1 MTLNKDGL
9 EAARNAVGT
18 IPGAALWSAVEKA
31 ITAYLSVLPAP
42 DGLVERLR
50 ADAAQL
56 IRMSKATE
64 FGKDLS
70 VRVKAPDLLI
80 ASLTEAAT
88 VIQTLQRERDEAD
101 NALVDKYRDPKTGT
115 FNFPGD
121 VAAIVRRLE
130 AAEQQVWDMRA
141 ALRKIEG
148 HLQSSIDTHEFN
160 ARHMIA
166 EDSLQDAWKMLDLAR
181 EQFQV
186 DANALRIPLA
196 TARLL
201 LKEGGE

>member
-1 MTLNKDGL
+1 MTVNKEGL
-9 EAARNAVGT
+9 EAAHARLEELSGMRN
-18 IPGAALWSAVEKA
+18 IPSILTRSGREFIAEKA
-31 ITAYLSVLPAP
+31 IAAYLAALPAP

-88 VIQTLQRERDEAD
+88 VIQTLQRERGE
-101 NALVDKYRDPKTGT
+101 L
-115 FNFPGD
+115 
-121 VAAIVRRLE
+121 
-130 AAEQQVWDMRA
+130 RA
-141 ALRKIEG
+141 ALRPFAERAVG
-148 HLQSSIDTHEFN
+148 YEHLPAFETD
-160 ARHMIA
+160 AR
-166 EDSLQDAWKMLDLAR
+166 
-181 EQFQV
+181 FQH
-186 DANALRIPLA
+186 LRR
-196 TARLL
+196 ARLL

>member
-1 MTLNKDGL
+1 MTLNKQGL
-9 EAARNAVGT
+9 EAAARAIDPGLSRYLMEDCET
-18 IPGAALWSAVEKA
+18 I
-31 ITAYLSVLPAP
+31 IRAYLAALPAP

-88 VIQTLQRERDEAD
+88 VIQTLQRERDD
-101 NALVDKYRDPKTGT
+101 IL
-115 FNFPGD
+115 GD
-121 VAAIVRRLE
+121 FSTTAHALE
-130 AAEQQVWDMRA
+130 AAEQQVRDMRA
-141 ALRKIEG
+141 GQREAFTLWIRSWAKKRFGVWI
-148 HLQSSIDTHEFN
+148 THN
-160 ARHMIA
+160 TAKGAYA
-166 EDSLQDAWKMLDLAR
+166 EYQES
-181 EQFQV
+181 
-186 DANALRIPLA
+186 
-196 TARLL
+196 ARLL